1 MNKQTQNHAMTSFFK
16 LFFSLLLVAAVAIPA
31 KAQPVKRKSC
41 KVKIKELEGEYDGYC
56 LKGLAQG
63 EGVAKGEHTY
73 KGEFKKGLPHGHGVY
88 TYADDSRYE
97 GDFKN
102 GMRHGKGKMFKL
114 GQEPVFGQWKNDE
127 LVRELYE
134 EEHKIII
141 ARNVTAIR
149 ARVQDTRKD
158 RIEFYFNRGANVQNV
173 DIVSQSGQL
182 FQDNSLF
189 RLEDVI
195 FPEKIRM
202 TYQVLNKLGGNTND
216 VLIDIEFTSPGNWR
230 VDITH

>member
-1 MNKQTQNHAMTSFFK
+1 MNKQTRNHVLKPFLKIVLS
-16 LFFSLLLVAAVAIPA
+16 LFLIGALAIPA
-31 KAQPVKRKSC
+31 QAQPVKRKSC
-41 KVKIKELEGEYDGYC
+41 KVKIKELEGEFDGYC

-63 EGVAKGEHTY
+63 EGYAKGEHTY

-88 TYADDSRYE
+88 TYSDGSHYE

-102 GMRHGKGKMFKL
+102 GLRHGKGKMFKM
-114 GQEPVFGQWKNDE
+114 GQDPVYGQWKNDE
-127 LVRELYE
+127 MIRELFE
-134 EEHKIII
+134 EDYKIII
-141 ARNVTAIR
+141 QRNVTTIR
-149 ARVQDTRKD
+149 ARVQDTRKN
-158 RIEFYFNRGANVQNV
+158 RIEFFFSRNANIEQV

-182 FQDNSLF
+182 FQDRNLF

-202 TYQVLNKLGGNTND
+202 SYKVWNKLMSNQND